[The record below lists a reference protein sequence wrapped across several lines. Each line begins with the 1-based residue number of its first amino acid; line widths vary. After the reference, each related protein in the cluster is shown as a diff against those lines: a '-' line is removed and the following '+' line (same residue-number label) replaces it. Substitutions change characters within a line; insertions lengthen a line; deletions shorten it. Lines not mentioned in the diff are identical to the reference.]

1 MLNDIRVWPSQRDG
15 NRLLSPSKLTSQK
28 DGFPWGNGLQL
39 WGSWEAYLVIMKIYI
54 HLKGGF
60 RGGSD
65 SKESACSKETRVW
78 SLGQGR
84 SPGRR
89 KWKPI
94 PILAWR
100 IPWTDEPGGLQS
112 MGSQEPDMTNTF
124 FLNKRIIL
132 TWFSEF
138 PHVFCF
144 LKITN
149 SELILTP
156 YLRWHS
162 LLSFTI
168 FTWRNVKNFVS
179 WG

>member
-1 MLNDIRVWPSQRDG
+1 MEIGCYLPQSLHLKRIAFLEETDS
-15 NRLLSPSKLTSQK
+15 SCEAA
-28 DGFPWGNGLQL
+28 
-39 WGSWEAYLVIMKIYI
+39 WEAYLVIMKIYI

-65 SKESACSKETRVW
+65 SKESACNKETRVW
-78 SLGQGR
+78 YPGQGR

-100 IPWTDEPGGLQS
+100 IPWIDEPGGLQF
-112 MGSQEPDMTNTF
+112 MGSQESDTTNTF
-124 FLNKRIIL
+124 VLNKRIIL

-138 PHVFCF
+138 SHVFCF

-156 YLRWHS
+156 MRH
-162 LLSFTI
+162 I
-168 FTWRNVKNFVS
+168 
-179 WG
+179 